1 MQMNGFLYI
10 TRRWEEDQGRLSRS
24 LDYMVALR
32 RRSQLLIF
40 PEGTDL
46 TTSSKQRSDKYA
58 KSHGLPVYEHTLHPK
73 TTGFSY
79 LVRHLQQADYLDA
92 VYDLTIGYPDLVPQ
106 VGGFCAITL
115 YNLLRLYF
123 E

>member
-10 TRRWEEDQGRLSRS
+10 TRRWEEDQSRLSQA
-24 LDYMVALR
+24 LDYLVELR

-46 TTSSKQRSDKYA
+46 TINSKKRSDKFA
-58 KSHGLPVYEHTLHPK
+58 KDRGLPEYTYTLHPK

-79 LVRHLQQADYLDA
+79 LVNHLQKANYLDS
-92 VYDLTIGYPDLVPQ
+92 VYDITIGYPDYIPQ
-106 VGGFCAITL
+106 VC
-115 YNLLRLYF
+115 
-123 E
+123 